1 MEHPRRSLTS
11 CSAQP
16 PLQGATPAAWQ
27 NQFHAARLY
36 GAAPVGYLAGVVR
49 IVESLTCN

>member
-1 MEHPRRSLTS
+1 MEHPRRSRTS

-27 NQFHAARLY
+27 SQFYCARLY